1 VHSLLQNE
9 LRAKCVGVLRVPA
22 VLEYT
27 YVYIMHIIC
36 PPRGF
41 SWGLGAQRISR
52 QICPD
57 APAQANNFPD
67 NSAERGFGGTRY
79 CTTLRPNARQFT
91 LCGRTH
97 THGVGRGATGS
108 CNKYRF
114 PSDIKV
120 KGLQTTTAFVMS
132 MCCRR
137 ETSLRHHPRVHF
149 HHVSEIS

>member
-1 VHSLLQNE
+1 VHYLLQNE

-67 NSAERGFGGTRY
+67 NSAERGAELGIVPRSVPMLDNLPYADVHIHTVWDEVRQGAAINIDFLR
-79 CTTLRPNARQFT
+79 TLRLKDYKPPQ
-91 LCGRTH
+91 H
-97 THGVGRGATGS
+97 S
-108 CNKYRF
+108 
-114 PSDIKV
+114 
-120 KGLQTTTAFVMS
+120 
-132 MCCRR
+132 
-137 ETSLRHHPRVHF
+137 
-149 HHVSEIS
+149 